1 MTRPISRRRHAR
13 RPARRP
19 VRLVL
24 AAAVLAASA
33 AVLSARTETF
43 LETNQAQF
51 DKGEFKGLVATNL
64 GRLRLGRALD
74 NLLAE
79 TEGVEYVARCAVGP
93 DGALYAVTG
102 GAGRIYRAKDG
113 KVTLYATLPDAYLF
127 SVVADENGDLYVG
140 SGGTAGRIWRI
151 APPAGGKKKPEAE
164 TVFEDPAVKYVW
176 DLAWLPDGTLAAA
189 TGDQGRLLR
198 LRPGGKADVLIDAKA
213 DHVLCLAVG
222 PDGTLYAGT
231 DGEALVYRWADGK
244 PFVLYDAAENEITAL
259 AADAEGNL
267 YVGASSGEAGRRAGV
282 TVRPPTAPKP
292 PTPPKGT
299 GGEAPATSGA
309 APAHGP
315 RPAPAGTAA
324 AEAKKIAHTVRA
336 AQKAR
341 VPGPPGTA
349 PRGGSAVYRIGPDG
363 IVTPLVDADEP
374 LLLAL
379 AVVGDRL
386 LAGTGGPARLYEVV
400 LARDG
405 EEQARLVEL
414 DPKQVMAIAVGGDG
428 RPVVATAG
436 PGRLY
441 VLSDGHARQGTY
453 TSQVYDA
460 GGSAR
465 WGLLDWRAA
474 TPEGT
479 EIALA
484 TRTGNVRDPEKGM
497 WSPWSKPVTKP
508 PAAIASP
515 PARFIQFRV
524 TMKTARPDRT
534 PLLEQ
539 FEAAYRRANERPRVL
554 EITEVAFDD
563 RSGRAQAVERFRQ
576 AMKQRASS
584 PTARGGP
591 PRPPAPEGGQP
602 FHIIQWKAEDPNGD
616 RLRYRLYF
624 RGQGEKRWILLEE
637 DLARPEF
644 AWNTT
649 TVADGWYEL
658 KVVATDAPDNP
669 ADEAKTDERV
679 SDPILVDNTAPAIE
693 NLRVKV
699 ERGERGGRAVVT
711 FTARDAASRLT
722 EAAFSV
728 DSADRWQTLAPED
741 GLFDATE
748 ESFRFTV
755 EGLAP
760 GPHRIAVRVVDE
772 GNNRGHAAAAVEV
785 PE

>member
-13 RPARRP
+13 RLARRP
-19 VRLVL
+19 ASLVL

-127 SVVADENGDLYVG
+127 SIVADKNGDLYVG

-151 APPAGGKKKPEAE
+151 APPAGGKKQPEAE

-198 LRPGGKADVLIDAKA
+198 IRPDGKADVLIDTKA

-259 AADAEGNL
+259 AVDAAGNL

-282 TVRPPTAPKP
+282 TIRPSAAPKP
-292 PTPPKGT
+292 PAPAQGT
-299 GGEAPATSGA
+299 GGGKSAASGSEA
-309 APAHGP
+309 
-315 RPAPAGTAA
+315 RPTPVGTAA
-324 AEAKKIAHTVRA
+324 AEANKIAHTVRA

-341 VPGPPGTA
+341 ASGSSGASPQ
-349 PRGGSAVYRIGPDG
+349 GGSAVYRIDPDG
-363 IVTPLVDADEP
+363 IVTPLMDADEP

-386 LAGTGGPARLYEVV
+386 LVGTGGPARLYEVV

-405 EEQARLVEL
+405 EEQARLAEL

-441 VLSDGHARQGTY
+441 VLSEGYARQGTY

-474 TPEGT
+474 APEGT
-479 EIALA
+479 EVALA

-497 WSPWSKPVTKP
+497 WSPWSKAATKP

-534 PLLEQ
+534 PVLEQ

-554 EITEVAFDD
+554 EITEVAFDEET
-563 RSGRAQAVERFRQ
+563 GRAQAVERFRQ
-576 AMKQRASS
+576 AMKQRAQN
-584 PTARGGP
+584 PAARGSP
-591 PRPPAPEGGQP
+591 PRPPAPEGSQP
-602 FHIIQWKAEDPNGD
+602 IRILRWKAEDPNGD

-644 AWNTT
+644 AWNTA

-699 ERGERGGRAVVT
+699 EKAERGGRAVVT

-722 EAAFSV
+722 EAAYTV

-741 GLFDATE
+741 GIFDASTE
-748 ESFRFTV
+748 TFRFTV

-760 GPHRIAVRVVDE
+760 GPHRIAVRAVDE